1 MPVIMLLA
9 LDTATATASIAIY
22 DLAEQQLLAEL
33 TWQARRRQTQDL
45 LTIAQQWLAQLDLTP
60 HDLTALAVTTGPG
73 SFTGVRIAISAV
85 KGIGLGLATSPQ
97 VIGLPTLCVTAAP
110 WLLLAQRSNPVPTIC
125 AFIQAGRGRYNWTF
139 FAAGALL
146 HRPTAADHSGGTVD
160 EFAQALGVLTPQT
173 IWLAGELDASLEKAL
188 LPLSHICIIDAV
200 SGARRAGQLA
210 RLAASHLSTGA
221 QDDLQT
227 LQPLYLRNP

>member
-1 MPVIMLLA
+1 MLLA
-9 LDTATATASIAIY
+9 LDTATATASLAIW

-60 HDLTALAVTTGPG
+60 QHLTALAVTTGPG
-73 SFTGVRIAISAV
+73 SFTGVRIAISAA
-85 KGIGLGLATSPQ
+85 KGIGLGLPVAPQ

-110 WLLLAQRSNPVPTIC
+110 WLLLAQRANPTPTLC

-146 HRPTAADHSGGTVD
+146 LRPTAADHNGGTAD
-160 EFAQALGVLTPQT
+160 EFAQALAALAPQS
-173 IWLAGELDASLEKAL
+173 IWLAGELDAPLAKVMQ
-188 LPLSHICIIDAV
+188 PLSHVFVIDPV
-200 SGARRAGQLA
+200 SSERRAGQLA
-210 RLAASHLSTGA
+210 RLAALHLAAGA